1 MDKLMHYQFP
11 RDQIQ
16 LDGTTAVLH
25 TKVAAVVEDST
36 DAAIVAAILAAA
48 RAEGITDL
56 YLMDKTFILDA
67 LREKLE
73 REKGCE
79 YCTGHV
85 KTFPTHCDGEAYITK
100 LTPLPAIDLMTGE
113 MADTAD
119 PPFFAIRITSDEM
132 GEDFVPIR
140 LCPNCGRELKE
151 DPHGK

>member
-1 MDKLMHYQFP
+1 MEYLKHFSIPQEHDLTDPFTIKSISATVADMT
-11 RDQIQ
+11 DN
-16 LDGTTAVLH
+16 AVYN
-25 TKVAAVVEDST
+25 
-36 DAAIVAAILAAA
+36 AIIRSAQESGV
-48 RAEGITDL
+48 TDL
-56 YLMDKTFILDA
+56 YLMDKKFVADA
-67 LREKLE
+67 LREKLD

-140 LCPNCGRELKE
+140 LCPYCGRELKE
-151 DPHGK
+151 DTHGK